1 VRFKSDNVTSLKV
14 DIKLEFFLNNL
25 TIVIKTILRPGA
37 VRAVVDRFVSVLG
50 AGVPVLVVDD
60 SPEPIEDGFPPQ
72 VTVIPMEY
80 DSGLSAG
87 RNCGIAAVRTS
98 RVFTTILVRKI
109 LSYLSHKL
117 RVQIG
122 HSVASIR
129 INEITMSRLSSD

>member
-1 VRFKSDNVTSLKV
+1 MEIRD
-14 DIKLEFFLNNL
+14 DL
-25 TIVIKTILRPGA
+25 TVAIKTILRPGA

>member
-1 VRFKSDNVTSLKV
+1 MEIRD
-14 DIKLEFFLNNL
+14 EL
-25 TIVIKTILRPGA
+25 TVVIKTILRPAA

-50 AGVPVLVVDD
+50 HGVPILVVDD

>member
-1 VRFKSDNVTSLKV
+1 MRFKSDNVTSLKV